1 MVSLHELLAGVV
13 AASDTVAIADAI
25 LRELCALV
33 PNVLFAVTTFEG
45 PRALT
50 IGESRARIGGTPI
63 ELVDHH
69 AVYARSPVKW
79 NRWAVDAADRRL
91 RAIPVEPV
99 PRDKL
104 NGYWAIHDV
113 REHRRV
119 LVCEGQRAL
128 AMIGASVVDDRPPCD
143 EAWALVEQRMGVG
156 AHLLRTA
163 WRIVQPVD
171 GAASPAPEPCAY
183 LAPDGVVLAASDGA
197 RRTSALHRAAA
208 RLRDGRRSPSR
219 VLGDGGSTF
228 ELRPSTLL
236 RDHGGFELH
245 DRSPA
250 PSAPNAD
257 LIDGLARGLTNQ
269 EVATLL
275 GTTPR
280 AVKKRLER
288 LYARYGATN
297 RRELLYFLQGE
308 HRSGER

>member
-1 MVSLHELLAGVV
+1 MVSLHELLANVV
-13 AASDTVAIADAI
+13 AASNMVTISEAI

-50 IGESRARIGGTPI
+50 IGESCARMGGTSV
-63 ELVDHH
+63 ELVDHR
-69 AVYARSPVKW
+69 AVYARSAVKW
-79 NRWAVDAADRRL
+79 NRWAVGTEDQRL
-91 RAIPVEPV
+91 RAIPVEPL

-119 LVCEGQRAL
+119 LVCEGRRAL
-128 AMIGASVVDDRPPCD
+128 AMIGASVVDDRAPSLD
-143 EAWALVEQRMGVG
+143 AWSLIEERMAAG

-171 GAASPAPEPCAY
+171 GAAGPSEEPCAY
-183 LAPDGVVLAASDGA
+183 LAPDGVVLAAADGA
-197 RRTSALHRAAA
+197 RQTAALHRAAA
-208 RLRDGRRSPSR
+208 RLREGRRGPARVEGDDGRA
-219 VLGDGGSTF
+219 F
-228 ELRPSTLL
+228 ELRPSPLL
-236 RDHGGFELH
+236 QDHGGFELH

-297 RRELLYFLQGE
+297 RRELLYFLQSAE
-308 HRSGER
+308 AR